1 MKGALC
7 LVTVLAICVAPSV
20 GGAADAL
27 RPLACDVGPVRK
39 TYGGT
44 DWFVLSC
51 RDERTVIIYSM
62 PHNPASPYYF
72 MGFPKPGGGV
82 RLRGEGIGDRKA
94 SRPALQELKGLS
106 ANDINALVRETKKA
120 AALRAGGLR

>member
-7 LVTVLAICVAPSV
+7 LITFLAVCLAPSH
-20 GGAADAL
+20 GGAADAR
-27 RPLACDVGPVRK
+27 RPLACDVGPLRK

-82 RLRGEGIGDRKA
+82 QLRGEGIGDRKA
-94 SRPALQELKGLS
+94 SRPALQDLKRLS
-106 ANDINALVRETKKA
+106 AQDINALVRETKKA
-120 AALRAGGLR
+120 AALRAGGH